1 MMMEADP
8 AKRPDIEE
16 ILLHPNISSK
26 SCFNFLAISPVIKKN
41 LSDYLSAT
49 TPSKMTQS
57 AFNHSKATIM
67 ISPSTFAQEL

>member
-26 SCFNFLAISPVIKKN
+26 SCSNFLAISPAIKTN
-41 LSDYLSAT
+41 LSEHLSAT
-49 TPSKMTQS
+49 TPSKMTQ
-57 AFNHSKATIM
+57 
-67 ISPSTFAQEL
+67 

>member
-1 MMMEADP
+1 MEADP

-26 SCFNFLAISPVIKKN
+26 SCSNFLAISPAIKTN
-41 LSDYLSAT
+41 LSEHLSAT

-57 AFNHSKATIM
+57 AFNQSKATIM
-67 ISPSTFAQEL
+67 ISPSTVAHEL